1 MTTREESI
9 RNFNSKSNLEKIK
22 SNILDINH
30 YTYTMTTNDSYK
42 KELYHMQGFMRRN
55 NIKGLAAD
63 ICDSILK
70 YRKASDKQ
78 AWILAKTLDEN
89 GYVAENL

>member
-1 MTTREESI
+1 MTTREKAI
-9 RNFNSKSNLEKIK
+9 FDFNSKSNIDKIK

-55 NIKGLAAD
+55 NIKGLAVD
-63 ICDSILK
+63 VCDSILK
-70 YRKASDKQ
+70 YRKASEKQ